1 LEKIVDLK
9 LSPES
14 KQRFENSIAKIKA
27 AVAALK
33 E

>member
-1 LEKIVDLK
+1 VELK

-14 KQRFENSIAKIKA
+14 KQRFEKSVAKIRA

-33 E
+33 G